1 MAYERKNLPELLAPA
16 GGMEQL
22 KAALRFGADA
32 VYGGMK
38 QYGLRAFAGNFDP
51 QGLKEAADYCHAR
64 GKKFYV
70 TLNIYPFDEDME
82 GFKQAGQAAWEAG
95 VDAAIVS
102 DLGAVLLLREQAPQ
116 LEIHIS
122 TQANTMNS
130 LTARHWHA
138 LGAKRVVLSRE
149 MSLEQIARMRKAIPD
164 DLELEA
170 FCHGAACMA
179 HSGRCLLSN
188 ILTGRGGNQGQCAQP
203 CRWKYHVVEEKRP
216 GEYLP
221 VCEDEHGT
229 YIFSAQ
235 DLNLMPL
242 LPQLTEAGIASLKIE
257 GRMKTEYYVATVV
270 NAYRRGLDAL
280 AAGTFEQELP
290 GLMQELDKASHR
302 PSNTGFALGAPQPCG
317 NADGFSQSMEYVGR
331 VMAPAQAGEAARLTL
346 KNRFFTGDELE
357 LLTPQGPKTFT
368 APSFILEKTGEAVNT
383 HGVAGDVV
391 LISFPFEV
399 GEGDLLRGPVRNHI
413 KSESKKSSAKCGCP

>member
-1 MAYERKNLPELLAPA
+1 MAYKGMKLPELLAPA

-38 QYGLRAFAGNFDP
+38 QYGLRAFAGNFDAEA
-51 QGLKEAADYCHAR
+51 LKEAAALCHKQ

-70 TLNIYPFDEDME
+70 TMNVYPFDEDME
-82 GFKQAGQAAWEAG
+82 GFARAGKTALEAG
-95 VDAAIVS
+95 VDGAIVS
-102 DLGAVLLLREQAPQ
+102 DLGAVLCLREQVPD

-130 LTARHWHA
+130 RTAGHWHQ

-149 MSLEQIARMRKAIPD
+149 MSLQQIANMRKAVPE
-164 DLELEA
+164 DLELEV
-170 FCHGAACMA
+170 FCHGAACMS

-221 VCEDEHGT
+221 VCEDDHGT

-242 LPQLTEAGIASLKIE
+242 LPQLVEAGAASLKIE

-280 AAGTFEQELP
+280 AAGTFEKELP
-290 GLMQELDKASHR
+290 GLMAELDKASHR

-317 NADGFSQSMEYVGR
+317 NADGFSQSREYVGR
-331 VMAPAQAGEAARLTL
+331 VMTGAQPGEEARLML
-346 KNRFFTGDELE
+346 KNRFFAEDELE
-357 LLTPQGPKTFT
+357 MLTPEGPKTFA
-368 APSFILEKTGEAVNT
+368 APEFILEKNGERVKT
-383 HGVAGDVV
+383 HGVAGDMIRIV
-391 LISFPFEV
+391 LPFAV
-399 GEGDLLRGPVRNHI
+399 DEGDLLRGPVRNHQ
-413 KSESKKSSAKCGCP
+413 KS

>member
-1 MAYERKNLPELLAPA
+1 MTYESMKLPELLAPA

-51 QGLKEAADYCHAR
+51 QALKEAVEYCHAR

-70 TLNIYPFDEDME
+70 TMNVYPFDEDME
-82 GFKQAGQAAWEAG
+82 GFKQAGQAALEAG
-95 VDAAIVS
+95 VDGAIVS
-102 DLGAVLLLREQAPQ
+102 DLGAVLCLREQVPD

-130 LTARHWHA
+130 RTASHWHK

-149 MSLEQIARMRKAIPD
+149 MSLEQIARMRKSIPEE
-164 DLELEA
+164 LELEA

-221 VCEDEHGT
+221 VCEDDHGT

-242 LPQLTEAGIASLKIE
+242 LPQLVEAGVASLKIE

-280 AAGTFEQELP
+280 AAGTFEAELP
-290 GLMQELDKASHR
+290 GLMAELEKASHR

-331 VMAPAQAGEAARLTL
+331 VMTGAQAGETARLML
-346 KNRFFTGDELE
+346 KNRFYAGDELE
-357 LLTPQGPKTFT
+357 MLTPQGPKTFI
-368 APSFILEKTGEAVNT
+368 APEFVLEKTGETLAT
-383 HGVAGDVV
+383 HGVAGDVI

-399 GEGDLLRGPVRNHI
+399 GEGDLLRGPVRNHV
-413 KSESKKSSAKCGCP
+413 KSK